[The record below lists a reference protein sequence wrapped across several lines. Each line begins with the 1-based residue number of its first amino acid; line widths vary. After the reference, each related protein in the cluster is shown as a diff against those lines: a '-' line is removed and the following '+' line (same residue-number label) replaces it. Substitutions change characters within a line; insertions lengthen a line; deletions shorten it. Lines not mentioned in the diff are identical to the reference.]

1 MNMKTKVL
9 LLGTL
14 AISLAACNND
24 ENTTIDIG
32 NGRAL
37 FSASIGAQTRAFDT
51 SWEGDDQI
59 GITGTTGTKTY
70 TNVAY
75 HTTNGDGNFTV
86 ATPGKEIYY
95 QDDNTVNFTAY
106 YPWNELGAGV
116 TEISADTWGQSDQKN
131 FDFLHATGTGS
142 KANPNVAFTFSH
154 KMAKLVLTIRKGAD
168 VSLDE
173 VKAAVLLL
181 EGFKHEGTFNITD
194 GTTATK
200 NASTAGW
207 EFANNSTDPAYNAP
221 VVVNDQNETVAYTL
235 IFFPQT
241 FDSGLDFTAE
251 LTGKQTFST
260 TLDFTAANKDAGDSE
275 AKNEWVAG
283 RQYNMSVTLH
293 KTGITVTG
301 CTISKWQEADGGN
314 ADAE

>member
-1 MNMKTKVL
+1 MKTKVL

-14 AISLAACNND
+14 AIALAACNND
-24 ENTTIDIG
+24 ENTTIDTG
-32 NGRAL
+32 DGRAL

-75 HTTNGDGNFTV
+75 QTTNDDGNFTV
-86 ATPGKEIYY
+86 ATPGDEIYY
-95 QDDNTVNFTAY
+95 QDDNAVNFTAY
-106 YPWNELGAGV
+106 YPWNDLGTGV
-116 TEISADTWGQSDQKN
+116 TEISADTWGQSDQKS
-131 FDFLHATGTGS
+131 FDFLHATATGS
-142 KANPNVAFTFSH
+142 KAKPNVAFTFSH
-154 KMAKLVLTIRKGAD
+154 KMAKLVLTIKKGAD

-200 NASTAGW
+200 DASTAGW
-207 EFANNSTDPAYNAP
+207 EFANNSADPAYNAP
-221 VVVNDQNETVAYTL
+221 FVVDTKNETVAYTL

-241 FDSGLDFTAE
+241 FASGLDFTAE
-251 LTGKQTFST
+251 LTGIQTFST
-260 TLDFTAANKDAGDSE
+260 TLDFTAANADAGDSE

-301 CTISKWQEADGGN
+301 CTISKWEEADGGN
-314 ADAE
+314 VDAE

>member
-1 MNMKTKVL
+1 MKTKVL

-14 AISLAACNND
+14 AIALAACNND
-24 ENTTIDIG
+24 ENTTIDTG
-32 NGRAL
+32 DGRAL

-75 HTTNGDGNFTV
+75 QTTNGDGNFTV

-106 YPWNELGAGV
+106 YPWNDLEAGV

-131 FDFLHATGTGS
+131 FDYLHATGTGS
-142 KANPNVAFTFSH
+142 KANPNVVFTFSH

-200 NASTAGW
+200 DASTAGW
-207 EFANNSTDPAYNAP
+207 EFANNSADPAYNAP
-221 VVVNDQNETVAYTL
+221 FVVNDQNETVAYTL

-251 LTGKQTFST
+251 LTGIQTFST
-260 TLDFTAANKDAGDSE
+260 TLDFTAANTDAGDSE